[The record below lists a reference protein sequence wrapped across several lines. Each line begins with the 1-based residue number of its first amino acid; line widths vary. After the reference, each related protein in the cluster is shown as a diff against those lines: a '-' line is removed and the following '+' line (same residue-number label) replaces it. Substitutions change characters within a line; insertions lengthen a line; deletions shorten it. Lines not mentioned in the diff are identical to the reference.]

1 MKAPSIPISWGE
13 LFDKLTILQIKLE
26 NLQDK
31 NALKNVKIEY
41 NQLYIIYNKNFLENE
56 KAKLFMIN
64 LKKINNKLWNIEDE
78 IREKEKN
85 KTFDEEFIK
94 LARNVYITNDQR
106 SYVKKKINKT
116 FNSEIIE
123 EKSYQ
128 DY

>member
-1 MKAPSIPISWGE
+1 METALIPISWGE
-13 LFDKLTILQIKLE
+13 LFDKLTILEIKLE

-41 NQLYIIYNKNFLENE
+41 DQLYIIYKKNFLENE
-56 KAKLFMIN
+56 KAKLFIIN
-64 LKKINNKLWNIEDE
+64 LKKINEKLWDIEDE
-78 IREKEKN
+78 IREKERN

-94 LARNVYITNDQR
+94 LAREVYITNDQR
-106 SYVKKKINKT
+106 SQIKRNINET
-116 FNSEIIE
+116 FDSKIIE